1 MYRKKYLNTMSRTID
16 ITSKNNLKV
25 FIFLPI
31 SSCLLNWNWSKKK
44 YNLSSPTV
52 MNNKIKKI
60 IIIPQTN
67 SKINKNT
74 NHSAI
79 KKSNKS
85 KKNIIIKIATQSN
98 KYQTPIKKINHFL
111 LLTESFLRK
120 KIKTQTVKLFN
131 PQSNFNNIKQ
141 NLKKKILTSWSL
153 SLK

>member
-1 MYRKKYLNTMSRTID
+1 MSRTID

-25 FIFLPI
+25 LIFVSI

-44 YNLSSPTV
+44 YNLSSLTV
-52 MNNKIKKI
+52 MNNKIIKI

-67 SKINKNT
+67 SKFNKNT

-79 KKSNKS
+79 KNWNKS
-85 KKNIIIKIATQSN
+85 KKNIIINIANQSIN
-98 KYQTPIKKINHFL
+98 NQTWIKKINHFL